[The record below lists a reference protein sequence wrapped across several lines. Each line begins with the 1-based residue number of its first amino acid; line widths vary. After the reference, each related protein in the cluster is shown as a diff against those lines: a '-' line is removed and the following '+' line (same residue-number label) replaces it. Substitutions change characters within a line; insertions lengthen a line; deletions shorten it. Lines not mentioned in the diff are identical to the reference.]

1 MSLCKSLENTNC
13 FVYFD
18 NYFTSPTLIAKLLD
32 KGIYAAG
39 TVKANRKHMPA
50 LKNDKQMKRG
60 EHDWMACKEVTV
72 TKLMDNKPVL
82 LLSNC
87 HDSRVA
93 QQIERRVKGSK
104 EKLKISCPAL
114 IHDYNQYMG
123 GVNLADQMKVSYQL
137 DRRSKY
143 RFYLRIFLDF
153 LDLGVVNLKK
163 ILIFI
168 QGPYGPQ
175 RVNYS

>member
-1 MSLCKSLENTNC
+1 
-13 FVYFD
+13 
-18 NYFTSPTLIAKLLD
+18 
-32 KGIYAAG
+32 
-39 TVKANRKHMPA
+39 
-50 LKNDKQMKRG
+50 MKRG
-60 EHDWMACKEVTV
+60 EHDWMVCKEVTV
-72 TKLMDNKPVL
+72 TKWMDNKPVL

-87 HDSRVA
+87 HDPRVA
-93 QQIERRVKGSK
+93 QQIERKVKGSK

-114 IHDYNQYMG
+114 IHNYTQYMG
-123 GVNLADQMKVSYQL
+123 GVDLADQMKVSYQL

-143 RFYLRIFLDF
+143 RFYLRIF